1 MAYWDKITST
11 GNVEDRRQT
20 PLVVGGIGGLGVLGT
35 VIYLIVSLLLAF
47 SWQGIVK
54 VVWIYF
60 LVGNTLTQPA

>member
-20 PLVVGGIGGLGVLGT
+20 LLVVGGIGGLGVLGT

-60 LVGNTLTQPA
+60 SSRKHSD